1 MYRYSLGGKPVL
13 AAVDKIDPGR
23 CKICGELRNF
33 EMQLMPPLL
42 YFLQEAPGDNRR
54 LVEDW
59 DWMTLIIY
67 TCSKVCIILLSP
79 VDLCDKCSVP
89 FYKLSNLKKIDDS
102 EQQYWYFDII
112 LAIQSGPVYI
122 FTKLLNLVYDQVQ
135 PCS

>member
-1 MYRYSLGGKPVL
+1 
-13 AAVDKIDPGR
+13 
-23 CKICGELRNF
+23 
-33 EMQLMPPLL
+33 MQLMPPLL